1 MEQVYPVKEK
11 CRMRVSGFL
20 KRYPWCLS
28 KLTEEKKPVNINR
41 LVLIETSSPG
51 NLGAALRVAAN
62 FGVANVALVRP
73 KAVLEDPIIDQW
85 ACGARQHL
93 DIEVF
98 DDLNVAAAGSRTL
111 VATAS
116 GRGRPEQPV
125 VSPTEAIDVVARRG
139 AQGTA
144 LVFGSETRGLSRAH
158 LDRCHLA
165 VRLPTNADFPVLN
178 LTQAIAILLGH
189 LTISSRDGLDP
200 WPEPAPHE
208 TIDAMMDHLHRA
220 LLLVE
225 FLDPVNPDRI
235 LRKLRQ
241 VFGRAGLTENEA
253 AIFRGIC
260 RQVEWAVGNAENKTQ
275 GKTEEVV

>member
-1 MEQVYPVKEK
+1 MAV
-11 CRMRVSGFL
+11 GTL
-20 KRYPWCLS
+20 
-28 KLTEEKKPVNINR
+28 I
-41 LVLIETSSPG
+41 LVETSSPG

-62 FGVANVALVRP
+62 FGVSEIKLVRP
-73 KAVLEDPIIDQW
+73 LVSPNDPEALRW
-85 ACGARQHL
+85 ACGAHAHL
-93 DIEVF
+93 EISVF
-98 DDLNVAAAGSRTL
+98 GSFSEAVAPHRTL

-116 GRGRPEQPV
+116 GRGRQNQPLL
-125 VSPTEAIDVVARRG
+125 SPHDATAALARRG
-139 AQGTA
+139 LRDAA